1 MCGAGCTAAAQLRPG
16 RKRTA
21 RGGQAGGMG
30 RGARYGVHRG
40 WGGEGVGG
48 GAGCG
53 IGRVHAGRDV
63 CVMAVECGAI
73 QACAVAVW

>member
-1 MCGAGCTAAAQLRPG
+1 
-16 RKRTA
+16 
-21 RGGQAGGMG
+21 MG

-63 CVMAVECGAI
+63 CVMAVERGAI